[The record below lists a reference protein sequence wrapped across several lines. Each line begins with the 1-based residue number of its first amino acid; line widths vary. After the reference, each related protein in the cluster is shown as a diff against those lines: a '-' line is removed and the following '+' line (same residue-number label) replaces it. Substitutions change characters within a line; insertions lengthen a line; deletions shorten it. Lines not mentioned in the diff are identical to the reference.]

1 MKKLTPTVR
10 FTAVAAAIGL
20 ALAGCSTG
28 SDDARESGGG
38 DSHSSHESTSNETNG
53 SDHEDMNSSGSE
65 HESGSHEG
73 HASDGGGPPTGI
85 TKAADPKFDLGDTVT
100 LSADHMSGMK
110 GAEATVSG
118 AFDTTTYSISY
129 TPTDGGDPVKDHKW
143 VVHEELEDP
152 GKTPLKKGAKITV
165 NADHM
170 PGMKGAE
177 ATIDSATNET
187 VYMVDI
193 TTDEMEMTNHKWV
206 VESEMKPA
214 Q

>member
-10 FTAVAAAIGL
+10 LTAVATAIGL

-28 SDDARESGGG
+28 SDDTQGTSGDDTPSETASHDGG
-38 DSHSSHESTSNETNG
+38 G
-53 SDHEDMNSSGSE
+53 SDHEDMNSSGAD
-65 HESGSHEG
+65 HEPGGHEG
-73 HASDGGGPPTGI
+73 HAADGGAPPEGI
-85 TKAADPKFDLGDTVT
+85 AKASDPEFSVGDTVV
-100 LSADHMSGMK
+100 LSADHMPGMK

-129 TPTDGGDPVKDHKW
+129 TPTDGGDPVKDHRW

-152 GKTPLKKGAKITV
+152 GTAPLKKGAKATV

-177 ATIDSATNET
+177 ATIDSATDET

-206 VESEMKPA
+206 VESEMKSA
-214 Q
+214 K